1 MTRDLS
7 IHLPS
12 GNGDGD
18 GDKQKYILKDLLGNH
33 KGECPVYLVAPNGA
47 TRIEV
52 GRELFVTPDYELFE
66 EIRNIFGENCL
77 SVNNAP

>member
-1 MTRDLS
+1 MKNPGQSAGQAQAPLAADLS
-7 IHLPS
+7 C
-12 GNGDGD
+12 
-18 GDKQKYILKDLLGNH
+18 QAQDLLGNH

-47 TRIEV
+47 ARIEV
-52 GRELFVTPDYELFE
+52 GRELFVTPDCKLFE

>member
-1 MTRDLS
+1 M
-7 IHLPS
+7 
-12 GNGDGD
+12 
-18 GDKQKYILKDLLGNH
+18 
-33 KGECPVYLVAPNGA
+33 APNGA